1 MTRSAATGR
10 APVRVRVLGTGAVAS
25 LVGARLARSGA
36 AEVTLVGT
44 WAEALSALRSDGVT
58 VEEPRETWTV
68 PVAAARLGEALGPAD
83 LVLVAV
89 KSHRTAAVAT
99 AAAASLEP
107 DGLVVTLQNGL
118 GNLEI
123 LEAAAGR
130 GHTATGV
137 SRLGASMVGPARV
150 RSVGVGEIL
159 LGSHHAPQGR
169 LERAAQLLTLSGTP
183 TQVCTDVDRV
193 VWQKLVANCAINPL
207 SALRGL
213 PNGALLLDPE
223 ARPMLEAAAL
233 EVGAVAAARGIDLQA
248 DPVALT
254 VAVAEATA
262 ANRSSMLQDRDRS
275 FPTEIDA
282 LCGAIVAEGKRLG
295 VPTPVNRWLWDE
307 VRTRE
312 TGATTS
318 MSSLALLAP

>member
-1 MTRSAATGR
+1 MTRSAAAGP

-44 WAEALSALRSDGVT
+44 WAAALSALRSDGLT

-68 PVAAARLGEALGPAD
+68 PVAAARLGDPLGPAD

-89 KSHRTAAVAT
+89 KSHQTAAVSS
-99 AAAASLEP
+99 AASAALAPE
-107 DGLVVTLQNGL
+107 GLVVTLQNGL

-130 GHTATGV
+130 GRTAIGV

-150 RSVGVGEIL
+150 RSTGVGEIL
-159 LGSHHAPQGR
+159 LGSHHAPADR
-169 LERAAQLLTLSGTP
+169 MERAARLLTLSGTP
-183 TQVCTDVDRV
+183 TQVRRDVDRV

-213 PNGALLLDPE
+213 ANGALLRDPE
-223 ARPMLEAAAL
+223 ARPILEAAAL

-254 VAVAEATA
+254 VAIAEATA
-262 ANRSSMLQDRDRS
+262 ANRSSMLQDQDRG

-282 LCGAIVAEGKRLG
+282 LSGAIVAEGKRLG
-295 VPTPVNRWLWDE
+295 VPTPVNQRLWDE
-307 VRTRE
+307 VR
-312 TGATTS
+312 
-318 MSSLALLAP
+318 SLTLVAP

>member
-1 MTRSAATGR
+1 MTRSVATGP

-44 WAEALSALRSDGVT
+44 WAAALSALRSHGLT

-68 PVAAARLGEALGPAD
+68 PVAAARLGDPLGPAD
-83 LVLVAV
+83 LVLVAI
-89 KSHRTAAVAT
+89 KSHRTAAVAS
-99 AAAASLEP
+99 AAAAALAPE
-107 DGLVVTLQNGL
+107 GLVVTLQNGL

-130 GHTATGV
+130 GRTAIGV

-150 RSVGVGEIL
+150 RSTGVGEIL
-159 LGSHHAPQGR
+159 LGSHHAPADR
-169 LERAAQLLTLSGTP
+169 LEGAARLLTLSGTP
-183 TQVCTDVDRV
+183 TQICGDVDRV

-213 PNGALLLDPE
+213 ANGALLRDPE
-223 ARPMLEAAAL
+223 ARPILEAAAR

-254 VAVAEATA
+254 VAIAEATA
-262 ANRSSMLQDRDRS
+262 TNRSSMLQDQDRG

-282 LCGAIVAEGKRLG
+282 LSGAIVAEGKRLG
-295 VPTPVNRWLWDE
+295 VPTPVNQWLWDE
-307 VRTRE
+307 VR
-312 TGATTS
+312 
-318 MSSLALLAP
+318 SLTLVAP